1 MALKMDES
9 QGAML
14 QVYKIKGKGD
24 DVVLAF
30 QIELREG
37 EFNLLIWHF
46 YLTFKLTIIE
56 LYLISPICPYF
67 VFWFFDM

>member
-1 MALKMDES
+1 MDES
-9 QGAML
+9 QGSML

-46 YLTFKLTIIE
+46 I
-56 LYLISPICPYF
+56 
-67 VFWFFDM
+67 